1 MRGKMGHDAIEPS
14 GSWMQ
19 IILRTHS
26 FRNIDIDRNSKC
38 KLHCQTKYNPDLLFI
53 VVRAMKTTRD
63 LFCLRYL

>member
-26 FRNIDIDRNSKC
+26 FRNID
-38 KLHCQTKYNPDLLFI
+38 LFEVPLI
-53 VVRAMKTTRD
+53 R
-63 LFCLRYL
+63 